1 MCTLTLAWQVFDDAP
16 VAVAANR
23 DEAVGR
29 ESRPPS
35 VYREEPLI
43 VAPRDAEAGG
53 TWIGYN
59 EFGVFAGITNRWT
72 DADLAGE
79 RSRGLL
85 VADALEARSAA
96 EAASIV
102 EDATATDEYD
112 GFNLV
117 VADADD
123 AFCLQWDGD
132 LVRTN
137 FDPGVHVVV
146 NVAVDDDVAIPSF
159 RTEAARAQ
167 AENARTVRRE
177 LSVSGVDIDER
188 GELEATES
196 VSEWLERAGSV
207 LGDHDYGVCIHGDG
221 FGTRSSSLI
230 AIRDGD
236 RAGDGEGVVG
246 ARYAF
251 ADGPPCRTSYETVDL
266 SAVADASAFASDAEG
281 HI

>member
-1 MCTLTLAWQVFDDAP
+1 MCTLTLAWQVFEDAP

-23 DEAVGR
+23 DEAVDR
-29 ESRPPS
+29 DSRPPD

-72 DADLAGE
+72 DAELAGE

-85 VADALEARSAA
+85 VADVLEARSAA

-102 EDATATDEYD
+102 ADATAADEYD

-123 AFCLQWDGD
+123 AYCFQWDGD
-132 LVRTN
+132 LVRTD
-137 FDPGVHVVV
+137 FEPGVHVVV
-146 NVAVDDDVAIPSF
+146 NVAVDGEVDIPSF
-159 RTEAARAQ
+159 RTDAARAQ

-177 LSVSGVDIDER
+177 LSVADG
-188 GELEATES
+188 GES
-196 VSEWLERAGSV
+196 VSDWLERAGSV

-230 AIRDGD
+230 ALRDG
-236 RAGDGEGVVG
+236 GSESQ
-246 ARYAF
+246 YAF
-251 ADGPPCRTSYETVDL
+251 ADGPPCQTAYETVDL
-266 SAVADASAFASDAEG
+266 PAVDDASAFASDAEG